1 MKTIIGKTKIINA
14 KPFLKWAGGK
24 TQLLDELIKRLPAT
38 VKNTY
43 TIDSYIEPFV
53 GGGAM
58 FFYLKNNYDIKK
70 SYLFDINR
78 ELIVG
83 YKVIQ
88 NNHRK
93 LIIRL
98 KEIENEYLD
107 KTDKKERSIII
118 KLEMLITNKCWI
130 LIMRI
135 TMTSG

>member
-1 MKTIIGKTKIINA
+1 MKTITVKKKNISA

-24 TQLLDELIKRLPAT
+24 TQLLDELIKRLPAS
-38 VKNTY
+38 VKKTHI
-43 TIDSYIEPFV
+43 IDSYVEPFV

-70 SYLFDINR
+70 SFLFDINR

-93 LIIRL
+93 LINRME
-98 KEIENEYLD
+98 EIEKEYLN
-107 KTDKKERSIII
+107 KTEEERKEYYYKI
-118 KLEMLITNKCWI
+118 
-130 LIMRI
+130 
-135 TMTSG
+135 